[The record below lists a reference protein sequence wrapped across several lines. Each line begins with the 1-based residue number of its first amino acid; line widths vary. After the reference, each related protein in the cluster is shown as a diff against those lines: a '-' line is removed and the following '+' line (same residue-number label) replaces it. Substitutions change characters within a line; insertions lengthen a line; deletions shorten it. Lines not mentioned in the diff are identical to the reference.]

1 MNKNKMVNSITVR
14 YFENGTFEKIT
25 VFADRTF
32 RIEIFDVDNILLS
45 SKDFPC
51 YPSEKFTDML
61 KNIKPRQGNLQTYE
75 DDNIDH
81 EFVDARQFFWRLI
94 GKHNS

>member
-1 MNKNKMVNSITVR
+1 MVNSITVK

-45 SKDFPC
+45 CQDFLS
-51 YPSEKFTDML
+51 YPPKIITDML
-61 KNIKPRQGNLQTYE
+61 KNIKPRQQLQLQTYE
-75 DDNIDH
+75 DDADV
-81 EFVDARQFFWRLI
+81 EFVDARQFFWSLI
-94 GKHNS
+94 RKHNN